1 MIIYLIIGLLWS
13 LFFEWLLR
21 NFSPTG
27 EGLPTNRARIFHILA
42 WPIAVVLVIRNVFFR
57 DDE

>member
-1 MIIYLIIGLLWS
+1 MIIYTLIGLIWT

-42 WPIAVVLVIRNVFFR
+42 WPLAIFLVIRNGFFR